1 MLGMRIRE
9 WKKSASKRSRFVVG
23 ERQYPIRVISSLY
36 QKGSTQ
42 QLSISSSQY
51 QRKHITLYLT
61 RYDIRKE
68 SRKG

>member
-1 MLGMRIRE
+1 MRIRE

-42 QLSISSSQY
+42 QLSMLSSLY
-51 QRKHITLYLT
+51 QRKNIKFYLT
-61 RYDIRKE
+61 RYDIPKE